1 MADTTLKRGGNM
13 EANAAATEAATG
25 SSGAPTTWAGL
36 LEAYRTGSRQNWSAV
51 LIERLGPWLTAA
63 RKQLHAVPPYL
74 GQEDIAQELIVEVLR
89 IASRWRPVC
98 EDHWIPRRLVERAAR
113 KVLKS
118 LLAERLDQAVELG
131 EDVQG
136 AEGAEPDLVIDTP
149 LGNASVD
156 DLLVIYRANVLGEPV
171 GVLAAEAGVT
181 PKQML
186 RRLKSARAR
195 ARSAS
200 ARAER

>member
-1 MADTTLKRGGNM
+1 M
-13 EANAAATEAATG
+13 ETNAAATEAATG
-25 SSGAPTTWAGL
+25 SGGAPTTWAGL
-36 LEAYRTGSRQNWSAV
+36 LDAYQTGSKQKWSTL

-74 GQEDIAQELIVEVLR
+74 DQEDIAQELILEVLR

-131 EDVQG
+131 EDVQA

-149 LGNASVD
+149 LGNSSVV

-171 GVLAAEAGVT
+171 EVLATEAGVT
-181 PKQML
+181 PKQMQ

-200 ARAER
+200 ARAAQ

>member
-1 MADTTLKRGGNM
+1 M
-13 EANAAATEAATG
+13 ETNAAATEAAAD
-25 SSGAPTTWAGL
+25 SGDAPTTWAGL
-36 LEAYRTGSRQNWSAV
+36 LEAYRTGPKQKWSAL

-63 RKQLHAVPPYL
+63 RKQLHGVPPCL
-74 GQEDIAQELIVEVLR
+74 DQEDIAQELILEVLR
-89 IASRWRPVC
+89 IASRWRPAC

-113 KVLKS
+113 KLLKS

-131 EDVQG
+131 DDLE
-136 AEGAEPDLVIDTP
+136 ATERAEPDLVIDTP
-149 LGNASVD
+149 LGNASVA

-171 GVLAAEAGVT
+171 DVLAAEVGVT
-181 PKQML
+181 PKQMR

-200 ARAER
+200 VKATR

>member
-1 MADTTLKRGGNM
+1 M

-63 RKQLHAVPPYL
+63 RKQLHVVPPYL
-74 GQEDIAQELIVEVLR
+74 DREDIAQELILEVLR

>member
-1 MADTTLKRGGNM
+1 METNAD
-13 EANAAATEAATG
+13 ATEAATG
-25 SSGAPTTWAGL
+25 SGGAPTTWAGL
-36 LEAYRTGSRQNWSAV
+36 LEAYRTGSKQKWSTL

-74 GQEDIAQELIVEVLR
+74 DQEDIAQELILEVLR

-98 EDHWIPRRLVERAAR
+98 EDRWIPRRLVERAAR
-113 KVLKS
+113 RLLKS
-118 LLAERLDQAVELG
+118 LLSERLDRTVELG
-131 EDVQG
+131 EDVQA

-149 LGNASVD
+149 LGNASVV

-171 GVLAAEAGVT
+171 EVLATEAGVT
-181 PKQML
+181 PKQMR

-195 ARSAS
+195 TRSAS
-200 ARAER
+200 ARAAR

>member
-1 MADTTLKRGGNM
+1 M
-13 EANAAATEAATG
+13 ETNAAATDAATG
-25 SSGAPTTWAGL
+25 SGGAPATWAGL
-36 LEAYRTGSRQNWSAV
+36 LEAYRTGSKQQWSAL

-74 GQEDIAQELIVEVLR
+74 DQEDIAQELILEVLR
-89 IASRWRPVC
+89 IASGWRPVC

-131 EDVQG
+131 EDVQA

-149 LGNASVD
+149 LGNASVV
-156 DLLVIYRANVLGEPV
+156 DLLVIYRANVRGEPV
-171 GVLAAEAGVT
+171 DVLAAEAGVT
-181 PKQML
+181 PKQMQ

-200 ARAER
+200 ARAAQ

>member
-1 MADTTLKRGGNM
+1 METSAADKT
-13 EANAAATEAATG
+13 AATEAGGVPA
-25 SSGAPTTWAGL
+25 TWAGL
-36 LEAYRTGSRQNWSAV
+36 LEAYRTGSKQKWSTL

-74 GQEDIAQELIVEVLR
+74 DQEDIAQELILEVLR
-89 IASRWRPVC
+89 IASRWRPLC
-98 EDHWIPRRLVERAAR
+98 EDRWIPRRLVERAAR

-131 EDVQG
+131 EDVQAAG
-136 AEGAEPDLVIDTP
+136 GAEPDLVIDTP
-149 LGNASVD
+149 LGNASVV

-171 GVLAAEAGVT
+171 DVLATEAGVT

-200 ARAER
+200 ARAAR